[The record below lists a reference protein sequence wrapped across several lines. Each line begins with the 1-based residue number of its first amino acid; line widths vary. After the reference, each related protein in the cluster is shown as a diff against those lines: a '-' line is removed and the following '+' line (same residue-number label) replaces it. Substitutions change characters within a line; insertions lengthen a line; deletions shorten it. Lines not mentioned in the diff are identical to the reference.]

1 MSERDATPTGV
12 LFPTTSDG
20 TRSTSALG
28 RAVLADALR
37 PVDPAAADAVTA
49 ERDWRRGYVPH
60 FRRAL
65 EAGLLSADVART
77 IATGGLA
84 SVQQRLR
91 YAADGAEAPLH
102 EATATPPG
110 RALATETLRGAA
122 APERELRVPYRG
134 RELSGDALA
143 RRLDGWVAAG
153 ALEPSA
159 ADALRAVAADPAQLD
174 LRDVTVVVLG
184 AASEMGPLPPLLRWG
199 ARVVA
204 VDLPRPALWTRLL
217 AGAAAG
223 AGTLVVPVVPGPAP
237 LAERAGA
244 DLLRDVPALAAW
256 LARLDGP
263 LVLGNYAYADGA
275 AHVQVAA
282 AADALTVHVRR
293 ERPDTALAFL
303 ATPTD
308 VFAVP
313 PEVVAHAERAWDR
326 RAAAGRLVSAAS
338 RGRLLVRHYPPGSG
352 APAVADSLVPEQ
364 GPNYALAKRVQRWR
378 ATTERARG
386 ATVSL
391 TVAPPTGTRSV
402 TRNRALAAAY
412 AGAHRF
418 GVEVFAPATS
428 TTLLAALLVHHL
440 RTGAPPHEHPW
451 QDEADQAA
459 HGGLW
464 RTPYDPRSALG
475 LAAVLGLPALAA
487 GSVRRPRA

>member
-1 MSERDATPTGV
+1 MSERDAQPAEV

-20 TRSTSALG
+20 TRSTSAFG

-37 PVDPAAADAVTA
+37 PVDPAAADAVAA

-65 EAGLLSADVART
+65 EAGLPSPDAART

-91 YAADGAEAPLH
+91 YAADGAEVPLH
-102 EATATPPG
+102 EATSTPPG
-110 RALATETLRGAA
+110 RALGTETVRGAG
-122 APERELRVPYRG
+122 APQRELRVPYGG
-134 RELSGDALA
+134 RELTGDALA
-143 RRLDGWVAAG
+143 RRLDGWVATG
-153 ALEPSA
+153 TLEPSA
-159 ADALRAVAADPAQLD
+159 ADALRAVAAEPAQLD
-174 LRDVTVVVLG
+174 LQDVTVVVLG
-184 AASEMGPLPPLLRWG
+184 AASEMGPLHPLLRWG

-223 AGTLVVPVVPGPAP
+223 AGTLVVPAVPGSAP

-256 LARLDGP
+256 LAELDGR

-275 AHVQVAA
+275 AHVRVAA
-282 AADALTVHVRR
+282 AADALTVHLRR

-313 PEVVAHAERAWDR
+313 PEVVSHAERAWDR
-326 RAAAGRLVSAAS
+326 RAAAGRVLSAAS
-338 RGRLLVRHYPPGSG
+338 GGRLLARHYPPGSG
-352 APAVADSLVPEQ
+352 TGLADSLVPAQ

-378 ATTERARG
+378 ATTERVRG

-391 TVAPPTGTRSV
+391 TVAPPTSTRSV
-402 TRNRALAAAY
+402 TKNRALAAAY

-418 GVEVFAPATS
+418 GVEVFEPVTS

-451 QDEADQAA
+451 QDEADEAA

-475 LAAVLGLPALAA
+475 LAAVLGLPAL
-487 GSVRRPRA
+487 GLSSVQRRRT